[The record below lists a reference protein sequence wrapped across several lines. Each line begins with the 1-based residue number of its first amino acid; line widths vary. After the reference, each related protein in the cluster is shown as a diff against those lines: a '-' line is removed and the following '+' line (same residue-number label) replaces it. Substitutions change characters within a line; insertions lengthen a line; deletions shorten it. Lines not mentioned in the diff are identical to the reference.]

1 MDSLSIDLGSLFSW
15 LTGPAGAVILSVVI
29 LWWIARGTTA
39 LIQWIGSRVEKWINR
54 HFDQIDALVKESGED
69 RKLYQQ
75 SIVEILEQFSHL
87 DSKIDK
93 ILDKME

>member
-1 MDSLSIDLGSLFSW
+1 M
-15 LTGPAGAVILSVVI
+15 
-29 LWWIARGTTA
+29 
-39 LIQWIGSRVEKWINR
+39 EKWINR

-93 ILDKME
+93 ILEKIE